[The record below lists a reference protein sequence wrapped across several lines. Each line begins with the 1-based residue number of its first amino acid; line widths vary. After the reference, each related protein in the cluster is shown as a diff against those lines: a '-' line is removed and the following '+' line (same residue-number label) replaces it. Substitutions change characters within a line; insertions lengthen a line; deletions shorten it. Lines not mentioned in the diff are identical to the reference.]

1 MLVMNSSVNQQGTSS
16 SSPARYTLL
25 IAPPNLN
32 PPTTTTTTTTTSQ
45 TSPNPP
51 EMSNQSISSSPEM
64 SNQSPSLYKLII
76 LRNDLQRDDW
86 KDATI
91 SIFDTNEDPTPE
103 NHPLLLFQ
111 LANYSSAA
119 LRFLEQVVERVNNS
133 PLLEGTGCKYCP
145 SAAVRYDTDPHG
157 HHRGVILKLMN
168 IERDFRD
175 YSRGRDEPPSY
186 TGSASQ

>member
-1 MLVMNSSVNQQGTSS
+1 MNYLTNRQGFPSTAPDRITVQSHTPPDLDSTSTTGTTTATSIATQNSS
-16 SSPARYTLL
+16 
-25 IAPPNLN
+25 
-32 PPTTTTTTTTTSQ
+32 
-45 TSPNPP
+45 
-51 EMSNQSISSSPEM
+51 EMA
-64 SNQSPSLYKLII
+64 NQSPSLYKLII

-86 KDATI
+86 KDATV

-119 LRFLEQVVERVNNS
+119 LRFLERVVEQVNNS

-186 TGSASQ
+186 TGSATQ